1 MSKKSEENEKKP
13 YMYIVQPEI
22 SPPDP
27 NMQSQYRS
35 IVGEDDIKV
44 VEVEEGEAVSEIRI
58 LSSEEV
64 EADAE
69 NNDDEMVVEMSTAVV
84 SEEVIKEKPKKKSFS
99 EMTKEEIMMFLAKMP
114 SVVPRPVCMFT
125 ISGEKVR
132 GQVEKQ
138 KGDMFLLRLQL
149 PDGSELLQAKM
160 EDIEHIE
167 VENL

>member
-13 YMYIVQPEI
+13 YMYIVQPDI

-27 NMQSQYRS
+27 NMQSQYRA

-64 EADAE
+64 EDE
-69 NNDDEMVVEMSTAVV
+69 TENDDDLVVEMSTAVV
-84 SEEVIKEKPKKKSFS
+84 SEEVVEKKPKKKSFS
-99 EMTKEEIMMFLAKMP
+99 EMTKEEIMLFLAKMP